1 MGLSDLSIR
10 EFFPLLQQVLADT
23 FNIESFL
30 MEPPYLNYERFDRGL
45 RKMIWGDY
53 STESPLLSLSP
64 DSPYQILVLE
74 SSLGFY
80 NLVFTVDHRNPPLLG
95 GVMPFR
101 TEAITQSAILR
112 LMNVNQIPPQHL
124 MLMQKFYSSLP
135 VVDLSKLILLLQHT
149 IAAIIPDFADSSV
162 EYINYREEKHSVHYS
177 EERFTRFS
185 SDYFEELS
193 SRLEDCCKSVVSG
206 DPSRALAHMK
216 ALNDFASSF
225 GGKTISDQQHLLFGM
240 NTFLSSRM
248 LETPVHPAHV
258 FEQLQAFELKITETT
273 SMNELSHLP
282 FEMVRKYSILARN
295 YAYDKYSLL
304 IRNVINYI
312 EQHLSGELTLSVIA
326 AEFGKN
332 PSYLS
337 TTFRKEVGDTLTN
350 YISKQRI
357 QASLRYFN
365 TTTLSVA
372 DVSSAVGI
380 PDFGYFSKLFRRFVG
395 VNPREYKKMLDK

>member
-10 EFFPLLQQVLADT
+10 EFFPLLQQILADT

-53 STESPLLSLSP
+53 STESPLLSLSA

-80 NLVFTVDHRNPPLLG
+80 NLVFTVDSRNPPLLG

-124 MLMQKFYSSLP
+124 MLMQKFYTSLP

-149 IAAIIPDFADSSV
+149 IAAILPDFADSSV

-225 GGKTISDQQHLLFGM
+225 GGKTISDHQHLLFGM

-248 LETPVHPAHV
+248 LETPAHPAHV

-282 FEMVRKYSILARN
+282 FEMVRKYSILGRN

-326 AEFGKN
+326 AEFEKN

-350 YISKQRI
+350 YISRQRI

-395 VNPREYKKMLDK
+395 VSPREYKKMLDK

>member
-1 MGLSDLSIR
+1 MGLSDLSIQ
-10 EFFPLLQQVLADT
+10 EFFPVLQQVLADT

-53 STESPLLSLSP
+53 STGSPILSLSAE
-64 DSPYQILVLE
+64 SPYQILVLE

-80 NLVFTVDHRNPPLLG
+80 NLAFTLDRRDPPLLG
-95 GVMPFR
+95 GLMPFR

-112 LMNVNQIPPQHL
+112 LMNDNQIPPQHL
-124 MLMQKFYSSLP
+124 MLMRQFYSSLP
-135 VVDLSKLILLLQHT
+135 VADLTKLVSLLQHT
-149 IAAIIPDFADSSV
+149 IAAVIPGFANSSV
-162 EYINYREEKHSVHYS
+162 EYVNYREEKHAVHYS
-177 EERFTRFS
+177 EERFNQFS

-193 SRLEDCCKSVVSG
+193 KRLEDCCKAVVSG
-206 DPSRALAHMK
+206 DPARALDRMK
-216 ALNDFASSF
+216 SLNDFASSF
-225 GGKTISDQQHLLFGM
+225 GSKTIPEQHHRLYGM
-240 NTFLSSRM
+240 NTFLASRM
-248 LETPVHPAHV
+248 LETPVHPAHI
-258 FEQLQAFELKITETT
+258 FEQLQTFELKIAETT

-282 FEMVRKYSILARN
+282 FDMVRKYSILARN
-295 YAYDKYSLL
+295 YTYDKYSLL

-326 AEFGKN
+326 EEFGKN

-337 TTFRKEVGDTLTN
+337 TTFRKEIGDTLTN
-350 YISKQRI
+350 YVSRQRI

-372 DVSSAVGI
+372 EVASAVGI
-380 PDFGYFSKLFRRFVG
+380 PDFGYFSKLFRRYVG
-395 VNPREYKKMLDK
+395 VSPREYKKMLDK